1 MYPPPGLSVL
11 PSISWIIA
19 TQTEAIFTL
28 LLVTREL
35 PPFWR
40 FVIVQYM
47 VISTETPLQ
56 LFSLLFPKKLLLLM
70 EPGSGQNTL
79 TLLACGGI
87 LKSPESLVDVK
98 AFVKR

>member
-1 MYPPPGLSVL
+1 LL
-11 PSISWIIA
+11 SISWIIA

-40 FVIVQYM
+40 FVMVQL
-47 VISTETPLQ
+47 VGISTEIPLQ
-56 LFSLLFPKKLLLLM
+56 LLSLLLPKKLLLLM

-87 LKSPESLVDVK
+87 LKSPESLADVK
-98 AFVKR
+98 VFAKR